1 MLNYFC
7 TIRAMY
13 IEAVPNRNSP
23 PAILLRESY
32 RVDGKV
38 KKQTLLNLS
47 NWPPAMIEGL
57 RAVLKGG
64 TVLPPGQEAITIKR
78 SLPHGHVA
86 AVLGTLRRIGLDR
99 LLGPAGNR
107 CRDLVIAMMVAR
119 LIAPVSK
126 LATAKA
132 LDPDTAASSL
142 GAVLG
147 LGAVDEDELYTAL
160 DWLLERQPQIEA
172 GLAKRHLKNGTLVL
186 YDVSSSYLEGRCCEL
201 AQLGYNRDGKRGKL
215 QIVYG
220 LLCAPDGCPVA
231 VEVFEGSTGDPATL
245 AAQVDKLKRRFD
257 LAHVVLVGDRGMIT
271 QARIEQD
278 IKPAGLDWIT
288 ALRAPQ
294 IRALL
299 DAGAFQ
305 LSLFDERD
313 LASITADDF
322 PGERLIVC
330 RNPDL
335 AVARR
340 RKREDLLAATER
352 DLVAIQNAVRR
363 IKKPLHGKAEIGLK
377 VGAII
382 GKYKMAKHFELTITD
397 TDFSFARKQDAIDAE
412 ARLDGIYVVRTSLAA
427 KVLDDDAS
435 VRAYKSLAQVE
446 RAIRSIK
453 TVDLRSDR
461 SSIGRRRACAPT
473 SACACSPITSNGTC
487 ANASHRCSMTTPT
500 RRPPRTCAPPSS
512 PRPSAHPPPS
522 PSNPAAPLRTVSRF
536 TASRACSPISPR
548 WRRTP
553 SPRPSTPATSSFST
567 PGQPSS
573 SRRPS
578 TSSASNPPTCTQ

>member
-1 MLNYFC
+1 
-7 TIRAMY
+7 MY

-23 PAILLRESY
+23 PAVLLRESY
-32 RVDGKV
+32 RVGGKI
-38 KKQTLLNLS
+38 KKRTLLNLS
-47 NWPPAMIEGL
+47 DWSPPLVEGL
-57 RAVLKGG
+57 RALLKGG

-132 LDPDTAASSL
+132 LDPATAGSSL
-142 GAVLG
+142 GAVLD

-172 GLAKRHLKNGTLVL
+172 ALAKRHLKNGTLVL

-220 LLCAPDGCPVA
+220 LLCASDGCPVA
-231 VEVFEGSTGDPATL
+231 IEVFEGSTGDPATL
-245 AAQVDKLKRRFD
+245 AAQIDKLKRRFD

-271 QARIEQD
+271 QARIEED

-313 LASITADDF
+313 LASITADDY

-335 AVARR
+335 AVTRR

-352 DLVAIQNAVRR
+352 DLTAIRNAVRR
-363 IKKPLHGKAEIGLK
+363 ANKPLRGKAEIGLK
-377 VGAII
+377 VGAVV
-382 GKYKMAKHFELTITD
+382 GKYKMAKHFTLTITD
-397 TDFSFARKQDAIDAE
+397 TDLAFMRKHDQIDAE
-412 ARLDGIYVVRTSLAA
+412 ARLDGIYVVRTSLAT
-427 KVLDDDAS
+427 KTLDDDAS

-453 TVDLRSDR
+453 TVDLQIRPIFHWAAPRVRAHVCLCMLAYHVEWHMRQRLAPMLYDDADKDAAEALR
-461 SSIGRRRACAPT
+461 SSVVAKAQRSPAAIAKQTYGTTPDGLPVHSLQSLLADLATVAQNTVTTALNPKHEFVLLTRPT
-473 SACACSPITSNGTC
+473 SIQQKAFDLLGI
-487 ANASHRCSMTTPT
+487 
-500 RRPPRTCAPPSS
+500 
-512 PRPSAHPPPS
+512 
-522 PSNPAAPLRTVSRF
+522 NPDR
-536 TASRACSPISPR
+536 
-548 WRRTP
+548 
-553 SPRPSTPATSSFST
+553 
-567 PGQPSS
+567 
-573 SRRPS
+573 
-578 TSSASNPPTCTQ
+578 CTQ